1 MSKLRITYNAPVV
14 LTFTLAALAA
24 FLLGQAIP
32 ASKAWFVAYPSL
44 DYGLK
49 SYVGIFTHIL
59 GHASWEHLIGNFML
73 IMLIGPIL
81 EERHGSF
88 PLLVMILI
96 TALVTGLLYIAF
108 SSNALLGASGIVF
121 MMIILA
127 STANIRQGEI
137 PLTFIAIAVVYLGG
151 EVIRAFHEN
160 DGVAHMAHLIG
171 GASGAVLGF
180 VGARAREPKALKTP
194 VLGAPEAGATA
205 AVATRRSQASAA
217 RPASPRSPTDR

>member
-81 EERHGSF
+81 EERHGSLS
-88 PLLVMILI
+88 LLAMIAI
-96 TALVTGLLYIAF
+96 TAFVEGIA
-108 SSNALLGASGIVF
+108 NMVLTNHPMLGASGTVF

-127 STANIRQGEI
+127 STANIRAREI
-137 PLTFIAIAVVYLGG
+137 PLTFLAVAAIYLGG
-151 EVIRAFHEN
+151 EVVAMFRSDDQVSHLTHLVGGLAGAAF
-160 DGVAHMAHLIG
+160 GFF
-171 GASGAVLGF
+171 GA
-180 VGARAREPKALKTP
+180 
-194 VLGAPEAGATA
+194 GAPRDTKATPKPILPA
-205 AVATRRSQASAA
+205 AVAQTKKSGTS
-217 RPASPRSPTDR
+217 